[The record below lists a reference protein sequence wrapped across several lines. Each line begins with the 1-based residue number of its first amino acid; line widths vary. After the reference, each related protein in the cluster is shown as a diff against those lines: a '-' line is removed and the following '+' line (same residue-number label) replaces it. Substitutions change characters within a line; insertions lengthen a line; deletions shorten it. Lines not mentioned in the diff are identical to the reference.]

1 MTARVRPQAAEEQLE
16 AARVSPALAIGVL
29 LAALGAALLAAVG
42 FGAVSVPPADVL
54 AAIGRALSGV
64 AGPVSDNVI
73 LGIRLPRA
81 VLAALVGAS
90 LATAGVIYQALF
102 RNPLADPFI
111 LGVSSG
117 AGLGAMAVI
126 VGTAGV
132 TGLRYFGVPAGA
144 FIGALLT
151 VVLVVRLASMRGRL
165 EVTSL
170 LLAGIAISY
179 TLSAVTSFMM
189 VFAKESMATIVFW
202 MMGGLSGASWQYV
215 ITLALMLA
223 VGLALPLSRTRAM
236 NVMLLGDARATQLG
250 VDVERFKLMMLSAAS
265 LLTAGAVA
273 VSGLIGF
280 VGLMTP
286 HAVRLVVGPDH
297 RVLVPASALA
307 GAIVMVAADLLA
319 RVVLAPVE
327 IPVGVVTAI
336 AGGPFFVWLLVR
348 GMRAR

>member
-102 RNPLADPFI
+102 RNPLADPYI

-117 AGLGAMAVI
+117 AGLGAMTVI

-132 TGLRYFGVPAGA
+132 TGLRYLGVPAGA
-144 FIGALLT
+144 FLGALLT

-170 LLAGIAISY
+170 LLAGVAISY
-179 TLSAVTSFMM
+179 TLAAVTSFMM

-215 ITLALMLA
+215 VTL
-223 VGLALPLSRTRAM
+223 
-236 NVMLLGDARATQLG
+236 
-250 VDVERFKLMMLSAAS
+250 
-265 LLTAGAVA
+265 
-273 VSGLIGF
+273 
-280 VGLMTP
+280 
-286 HAVRLVVGPDH
+286 
-297 RVLVPASALA
+297 
-307 GAIVMVAADLLA
+307 
-319 RVVLAPVE
+319 
-327 IPVGVVTAI
+327 
-336 AGGPFFVWLLVR
+336 
-348 GMRAR
+348 